1 MLSILRSSAL
11 GRSGL
16 PVSSFLSSALRSA
29 ALKGPITQ
37 RSYVNP
43 PNHLK
48 LLRRKRA
55 GFEELPP
62 KVINNLGEQED
73 MDRLE
78 KLIASPLE
86 TPKYPNSKLGVVTGT
101 SMAKTVKVDV
111 KSFTKNLKYNKML
124 GRTKRFYAHDE
135 DEVVKEGDTVRIMP
149 DRPRSK
155 LKRWYVHEILDRK
168 KVVEY
173 DSVREEERDA
183 RDE

>member
-1 MLSILRSSAL
+1 MLALSFRTLR
-11 GRSGL
+11 GRSL
-16 PVSSFLSSALRSA
+16 NASCNALSAVQSA
-29 ALKGPITQ
+29 APSLAPHNRK
-37 RSYVNP
+37 YVNP

-48 LLRRKRA
+48 LLRRKRN
-55 GFEELPP
+55 GFQELPP
-62 KVINNLGEQED
+62 KIINNLGEQED

-86 TPKYPNSKLGVVTGT
+86 TPKYPNSKMGVVTGT
-101 SMAKTVKVDV
+101 SMSKTVKVDV

-135 DEVVKEGDTVRIMP
+135 DEVCKEGDTVRIMP

-173 DSVREEERDA
+173 DSVREEMRDERDA
-183 RDE
+183 